1 MMPAVRRRQDSFM
14 SENARLGP
22 IQLAPGIQ
30 RSHAAT
36 YLYATF
42 AGITLSTFVGA
53 FLPYI
58 LNVNLAVPMDQQ
70 GGVAGD
76 LGFYREIVLIATSTL
91 IGAMSDRTGRR
102 IFMVGG
108 MFVLSLGYA
117 LYGYVDDMTQLIIVQ
132 LILALGISLINVM
145 IIAVQ
150 VDYADE
156 GSRGKLVGFSGVAIG
171 LGMLLLGVFFT
182 RLPNIFVDNFGV
194 AELSAGQYA
203 SLTMSAFALV
213 TALAAWFGLKG
224 GKPAH
229 VTEHLPVRTLFING
243 LAAGRDNPRILLAY
257 LSAFVSRGD
266 MVVVGTFF
274 MLWLTQAG
282 LAADM
287 PADEATKV
295 AGIRFAI
302 IMATALVWAPILG
315 FINDRVD
322 RTLLMMLSLGIAAV
336 GYIGIGLI
344 PDPLGGWMIPCLIV
358 VGIGQM
364 SVTSACQTLVGQE
377 APPAARGS
385 ITGMFA
391 FFGAL
396 GILFITKVG
405 GIIYDSIGP
414 AAPFVLIG
422 FFNALLFVFAVYVR
436 RTPPGARTVATS

>member
-1 MMPAVRRRQDSFM
+1 MMPANHRRQDPFM
-14 SENARLGP
+14 SGNARLGP
-22 IQLAPGIQ
+22 IQLAPGILP
-30 RSHAAT
+30 SHALT
-36 YLYATF
+36 YLYVTF

-58 LNVNLAVPMDQQ
+58 LNVNLAVPIDQQ
-70 GGVAGD
+70 GGIAGD
-76 LGFYREIVLIATSTL
+76 MGFYREIVLIATSTL
-91 IGAMSDRTGRR
+91 IGAMSDRSGRR
-102 IFMVGG
+102 LIMVAG
-108 MFVLSLGYA
+108 MFVLSFGYA
-117 LYGYVDDMTQLIIVQ
+117 LFGYVDSVTQLIIVQ

-182 RLPNIFVDNFGV
+182 RLPNIYVDNFGV
-194 AELSAGQYA
+194 AELTAGQYA
-203 SLTMSAFALV
+203 SATMSTLAFV
-213 TALAAWFGLKG
+213 TALAAWFGLKAG
-224 GKPAH
+224 TPPH
-229 VTEHLPVRTLFING
+229 VTEHLPVRTLFANG

-287 PADEATKV
+287 SADEATKV

-315 FINDRVD
+315 FINDRMD
-322 RTLLMMLSLGIAAV
+322 RTTLMMLSLGIAAV

-344 PDPLGGWMIPCLIV
+344 PDPLGGLMIPCLIV

-377 APPAARGS
+377 APPSARGA

-396 GILFITKVG
+396 GILFITKIG
-405 GIIYDSIGP
+405 GIMYDGIGP

-422 FFNALLFVFAVYVR
+422 FFNAALCVFAVYVR
-436 RTPPGARTVATS
+436 KMPPSAKIVETN

>member
-1 MMPAVRRRQDSFM
+1 M
-14 SENARLGP
+14 SDLAKFGP
-22 IQLAPGIQ
+22 VVLAPGIK
-30 RSHAAT
+30 RRHAAA

-58 LNVNLAVPMDQQ
+58 LNVNLNIPIEQQ

-76 LGFYREIVLIATSTL
+76 MGFYREIVLIVTSTL

-102 IFMVGG
+102 IIFVGG
-108 MFVLSLGYA
+108 LLVLAAAYA
-117 LYGYVDDMTQLIIVQ
+117 IYGYVDDLTQLIIVQ
-132 LILALGISLINVM
+132 LILALGISLSNVM

-156 GSRGKLVGFSGVAIG
+156 GSRGKLVGFTGVAIG
-171 LGMLLLGVFFT
+171 LGQLLIGVFFT
-182 RLPNIFVDNFGV
+182 RLPNIFVDRLGV
-194 AELSAGQYA
+194 PELVAGEYTA
-203 SLTMSAFALV
+203 LTMAGFAFFTAMIALI
-213 TALAAWFGLKG
+213 GLKPG
-224 GKPAH
+224 PPPH
-229 VTEHLPVRTLFING
+229 VTEHLPVRTLFANG
-243 LAAGRDNPRILLAY
+243 VAAGRDNPRILLAY

-282 LAADM
+282 IAAGM

-295 AGIRFAI
+295 AGMRFAI
-302 IMATALVWAPILG
+302 IMMTALVWAPILG
-315 FINDRVD
+315 FINDRMD
-322 RTLLMMLSLGIAAV
+322 RTTLMMLALGVAAV
-336 GYIGIGLI
+336 GYIGIGFV
-344 PDPLGGWMIPCLIV
+344 PDPLGALMFPILIV
-358 VGIGQM
+358 IGIGQM

-391 FFGAL
+391 FGGAA

-405 GIIYDSIGP
+405 GGIYDSIGP

-422 FFNALLFVFAVYVR
+422 FFNAALFVYAIFVR
-436 RTPPGARTVATS
+436 RLPPTRPATVDADG